1 MLLLKI
7 VIILGLM
14 STMAMILFK
23 EGTIVSEKK
32 PPAIFKQKSIILG
45 SSVLIYRVLS
55 NP

>member
-14 STMAMILFK
+14 STMALLFK